1 MKHPP
6 SGEVMLVNLPGT
18 GSLLARTWA
27 LYKELYQPLIV
38 LTALFGIGAFLNISI
53 QDSLTAI
60 AQNSSGISQA
70 AVKVVNTAVNIAI
83 SGLYFSFIFAAM
95 VYLVHE
101 KNRGRTLTL
110 QEAFELARKKYIE
123 LFIVG
128 LFMFLIMNGGLLVVI
143 MPFFFSVWFYFA
155 VFVVLLENERGL
167 NALAKSRYLVHGMFF
182 RVLGRYT
189 VITLLLFLA
198 FSALWFLLLV
208 PVVGWALFS
217 TAFIALALV
226 AFPFFITYE
235 YFRYEDISSVERN
248 IPFCSFPGER
258 ASIIVWA
265 ILGIAIALMA
275 WTYDVLG
282 KEGRQRFNDAVILR
296 VADIVLPAINEL
308 NKNLDKSSDFMEKL
322 KILSTQQPK

>member
-1 MKHPP
+1 
-6 SGEVMLVNLPGT
+6 MLVNLPGT

-27 LYKELYQPLIV
+27 LYKELFQPLIV
-38 LTALFGIGAFLNISI
+38 LTAMFGIGAFLNISI
-53 QDSLTAI
+53 QDSLVAI
-60 AQNSSGISQA
+60 VQNGSGISQA
-70 AVKVVNTAVNIAI
+70 SVKVVNTAVNIAI

-110 QEAFELARKKYIE
+110 QEAFEMARKKYVE

-155 VFVVLLENERGL
+155 VFIVLLENERGL
-167 NALAKSRYLVHGMFF
+167 DALAKSRYLVHGMFF

-189 VITLLLFLA
+189 VITLLLFFA

-208 PVVGWALFS
+208 PVVGWALFN
-217 TAFIALALV
+217 TAFLALALV
-226 AFPFFITYE
+226 AFPFFIAYE
-235 YFRYEDISSVERN
+235 YLRYEDVSSVERN
-248 IPFCSFPGER
+248 IPFYSFPGER

-265 ILGIAIALMA
+265 ILGFAIALMA
-275 WTYDVLG
+275 LTYDVLG
-282 KEGRQRFNDAVILR
+282 KEGRKRFNDEVTLR
-296 VADIVLPAINEL
+296 VAEVVLPVINEL

-322 KILSTQQPK
+322 KILSTQQQK